1 MPSATLRT
9 RCDTNTQLGDK
20 PCLAQT
26 RAQYGAVLLEHG
38 APEDRERA
46 LELLELALDAAEE
59 MGMKKV
65 VKDCLALK
73 LQLNASDHGTAPGL
87 QPTGP

>member
-1 MPSATLRT
+1 
-9 RCDTNTQLGDK
+9 
-20 PCLAQT
+20 
-26 RAQYGAVLLEHG
+26 VLLEHG